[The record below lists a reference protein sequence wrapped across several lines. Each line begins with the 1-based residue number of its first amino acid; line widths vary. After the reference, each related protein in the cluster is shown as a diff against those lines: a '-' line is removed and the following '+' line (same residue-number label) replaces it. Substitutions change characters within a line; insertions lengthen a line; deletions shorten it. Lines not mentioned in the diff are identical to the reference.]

1 MDCEGSHGHR
11 CYLDIRVCEVIPM
24 MSDPEVRRHAVNAVL
39 RFCSGKVRRWPVPP
53 NWTLAEW
60 MREVAAMGAAAA
72 YEACCQFD
80 PSRGADA
87 TVFVTSRVMGRVLTR
102 YRQEWS
108 FAVRFEHWSE
118 NSPEPMAIRPVA
130 RPDWGENLRDAVDR
144 LPEVDRWL
152 VSQIFW
158 HDRDQSDL
166 AHELGISQPAVSKRY
181 KKIVRQL
188 RCRLSLQ
195 NLNIAS

>member
-1 MDCEGSHGHR
+1 MVSDA
-11 CYLDIRVCEVIPM
+11 EVARP
-24 MSDPEVRRHAVNAVL
+24 AVDAVL
-39 RFCSGKVRRWPVPP
+39 RFCAGKVRRWPVPP

-60 MREVAAMGAAAA
+60 MKEVGALGAAAA

-80 PSRGADA
+80 PSRSADA

-108 FAVRFEHWSE
+108 FALRFPHWIE
-118 NSPEPMAIRPVA
+118 DSPEPMAVRPPLESLVTDS
-130 RPDWGENLRDAVDR
+130 RRDWGENLRDAVRR

-181 KKIVRQL
+181 NKIVRQL
-188 RCRLSLQ
+188 RCQLSLQ
-195 NLNIAS
+195 TGLIHARI